1 MAYKLV
7 TDGSTD
13 MSIEFYNY
21 DDLVVIPMQSTIEG
35 ETVTFLSCQVEELNK
50 YYEYMLE
57 DKNVSTSQVNRAA
70 FEKYF
75 TEILEDGYDII
86 YTGLT
91 SGLSGTYANA
101 VEVAEDLRKKYPER
115 KISIIEDY
123 AASTGQGL
131 VLQQLK
137 KFKDQGMDHDQ
148 MVKWLEDNTKYI
160 TSQFGVDDLKY
171 LYKGGRVSKTTA
183 GVGNLLK
190 VKPMLHI
197 DMEGKL
203 QVTAL
208 NRGRKNNMKNLVK
221 NMKNSWMPELSKM
234 VVIGY
239 AYYDENAQALK
250 EMVEKK
256 IPEAEIYTAPIGAL
270 IGTHVGPGMYSLC
283 YFGSDR

>member
-1 MAYKLV
+1 MTYKLV

-13 MSIEFYNY
+13 MNPDFYNY
-21 DDLVVIPMQSTIEG
+21 DDLVVIPIESHL
-35 ETVTFLSCQVEELNK
+35 EEEVVTLVSSQEEELNK

-57 DKNVSTSQVNRAA
+57 DRNVSTSQVNRAT

-86 YTGLT
+86 FSGLT

-101 VEVAEDLRKKYPER
+101 IEVGGELQKKYPDR
-115 KISIIEDY
+115 KISIIEAY
-123 AASTGQGL
+123 AASTGAG
-131 VLQQLK
+131 VLIQQLK
-137 KFKDQGMDHDQ
+137 SFKDQGMEYDE
-148 MVKWLEDNTKYI
+148 MVDWIKNNYKYV

-190 VKPMLHI
+190 VKPLLHI

-208 NRGRKNNMKNLVK
+208 NRGRKNNMKNLLK
-221 NMKNSWMPELSKM
+221 NFENSWMPELSNM

-239 AYYDENAQALK
+239 AYYKENAETLK
-250 EMVEKK
+250 EMVEEKY
-256 IPEAEIYTAPIGAL
+256 PEAEIYLAPIGAL

>member
-1 MAYKLV
+1 MTYKLV

-13 MSIEFYNY
+13 MAIEFYDY
-21 DDLVVIPMQSTIEG
+21 DDIVVIPMESTMEG
-35 ETVTFLSCQVEELNK
+35 EVISFLSYEEEKLNK
-50 YYEYMLE
+50 YYEFMLE
-57 DKNVSTSQVNRAA
+57 DKNVSTSQVNRAS

-75 TEILEDGYDII
+75 TQILEEGYDFI
-86 YTGLT
+86 YIGLT
-91 SGLSGTYANA
+91 SGLSGTYDNA
-101 VEVAEDLRKKYPER
+101 SEVINRLRKKYPER

-137 KFKDQGMDHDQ
+137 EFKDQGMEYDQ
-148 MVKWLEDNTKYI
+148 IVDWLKLNAKYI

-208 NRGRKNNMKNLVK
+208 NRGKKNNMKNLVK
-221 NMKNSWMPELSKM
+221 NFKNSWMPEISDM

-239 AYYDENAQALK
+239 AYYKENAYMLK
-250 EMVEKK
+250 EMVKEEF
-256 IPEAEIYTAPIGAL
+256 PQARVYTVPIGAL

-283 YFGSDR
+283 YFGNNR